1 MIINSFIS
9 INNNVYKSFII
20 KIQISYLVSA
30 FQKLQLYMFLYVQYK
45 RMLLGSNKIE
55 KRIKKDNVMKNH
67 IDISH
72 IILNKL

>member
-1 MIINSFIS
+1 MIINSCIS